1 MHTVA
6 EDEPIVRIGK
16 GVRMGFSGAVVGAV
30 IGAMLYQLPGAFVG
44 AIAGGTIGWLIVH
57 IGARLEALEKRTRA
71 LEFALA
77 GRAEAGPPAIPAA
90 TPTPPEAEPIPEA
103 QWRAEPPPQPGPQ
116 PEPQAEPGATAPVFA
131 EPSGPNF
138 WERLFTENLLVKAG
152 IVILFFGVAFLLK
165 YMYERVHVPIEL
177 RLATIAAGGIALLAI
192 GWRLRSSRAGYA
204 LAMQGGGV
212 GVLYLVIF
220 AAFRLFHLL
229 PPTLAFVL
237 LVGVAVFSAAL
248 AVIQNSL
255 ALAAIGVSGGFLAP
269 VLASTG
275 QGSHVM
281 LFSYYAVLNA
291 GIVAIAWVKAWRVL
305 NLLGFAFTFVIGWLW
320 GAKAYR
326 PEYFSSTEP
335 FLLGFFAM
343 YVAIPLLFAR
353 RRVVE
358 LKDYVDGTLVFGVPI
373 AALGLQLAMVRGVE
387 YGAAYSAFGLGVF
400 YLLVALALF
409 RHTGSGMRLLVEC
422 FIALSVAFG
431 TLAIPLAFDGRMTSA
446 AWALE
451 GAAVAWVAV
460 RQGRLLARSF
470 GYLLQ
475 FAAGAAFLLDAGPG
489 YGNIPVLNSAYAGT
503 VFIAVA
509 AFFCAAY
516 IQRNRARLF
525 AAEYTLS
532 YVLLGWGALWWFG
545 GGTLEITRHV
555 TWPYRTQSVLMFFT
569 ASALGFSLL
578 SAALRWPAAR
588 WLWLALYPAMVMEL
602 AVEVARAAHP
612 FAHLGALAWAAA
624 FFAHFWLLSRH
635 AADHRKLG
643 AGLHTAGVWM
653 IAIVGARE
661 VGWLIDYAVEGKRVW
676 PSIAWALVPAAV
688 LAALSARRVQVRWPV
703 RDYAP
708 DYIVNGGAPV
718 AVFLALWTLY
728 ANFTSTGDPYPLV
741 FVPVL
746 NPLDV
751 AIGAVFLVAAV
762 WLRAAGEHGLEPWLR
777 TARSGLIAGAGAGA
791 FIWVNG
797 TLLRTLHHWA
807 GLPFA
812 LEPMLSSRLVQ
823 ASFSILWTVLA
834 VASMVLAT
842 RRALRPLWVIG
853 AALMGVVV
861 VKLFLIDL
869 SGIGTVERIVS
880 FIGVGLLMLLVG
892 YLSPVPP
899 REVARAS

>member
-1 MHTVA
+1 
-6 EDEPIVRIGK
+6 
-16 GVRMGFSGAVVGAV
+16 MGFIGAVVGAV

-44 AIAGGTIGWLIVH
+44 AVAGGAAGWLVVH
-57 IGARLEALEKRTRA
+57 VAARLEALEKRMRA
-71 LEFALA
+71 LELALA
-77 GRAEAGPPAIPAA
+77 GTEEATPPATAA
-90 TPTPPEAEPIPEA
+90 AFPTPPE
-103 QWRAEPPPQPGPQ
+103 PPAPQ
-116 PEPQAEPGATAPVFA
+116 PEPQHEPQPIAPVFTA

-177 RLATIAAGGIALLAI
+177 RLAAVAAGGIALLVI
-192 GWRLRSSRAGYA
+192 GWRLRLSRPGYA
-204 LAMQGGGV
+204 LALQGGGV

-229 PPTLAFVL
+229 PPALALVL

-248 AVIQNSL
+248 AIIQNSL

-358 LKDYVDGTLVFGVPI
+358 LKDYVDGTLVFGVPM
-373 AALGLQLAMVRGVE
+373 AAFGLQVAMVRGIE

-400 YLLVALALF
+400 YLLLALLLF
-409 RHTGSGMRLLVEC
+409 RRTGSGMRLLVEC
-422 FIALSVAFG
+422 FIALSLAFG

-475 FAAGAAFLLDAGPG
+475 FAAGIAFLLDARGG
-489 YGNIPVLNSAYAGT
+489 YGGVPVLNSAYAGT

-516 IQRNRARLF
+516 IERNRTRLLKE
-525 AAEYTLS
+525 EYTLS
-532 YVLLGWGALWWFG
+532 HVLLGWGALWWFG
-545 GGTLEITRHV
+545 GGTLEIARHV
-555 TWPYRTQSVLMFFT
+555 TGPYQTQSVLMFFT

-578 SAALRWPAAR
+578 SAALRWPTAR
-588 WLWLALYPAMVMEL
+588 WLWLALYPAMVMQL
-602 AVEVARAAHP
+602 GLEVARGAHP
-612 FAHLGALAWAAA
+612 FSHLGAPAWAAA

-653 IAIVGARE
+653 IAILGARE

-688 LAALSARRVQVRWPV
+688 LAALSARRVQTRWPV
-703 RDYAP
+703 RDHAR
-708 DYIVNGGAPV
+708 DYVVNGGAPV

-728 ANFTSTGDPYPLV
+728 ANFTSSGDPYPLV
-741 FVPVL
+741 YAPVL
-746 NPLDV
+746 NPLDL
-751 AIGAVFLVAAV
+751 AIGAVFVVIAA
-762 WLRAAGEHGLEPWLR
+762 WLRAASEHGLEAWLR
-777 TARSGLIAGAGAGA
+777 TARSGLIVAAGAGA
-791 FIWVNG
+791 FVWVNG

-823 ASFSILWTVLA
+823 ASFSILWTLLA

-842 RRALRPLWVIG
+842 RRALRPLWVVG
-853 AALMGVVV
+853 AALMGLVVG
-861 VKLFLIDL
+861 KLFLIDL

>member
-1 MHTVA
+1 
-6 EDEPIVRIGK
+6 
-16 GVRMGFSGAVVGAV
+16 MGFTGAVVGAV
-30 IGAMLYQLPGAFVG
+30 IGAMLYQLPEAFVG
-44 AIAGGTIGWLIVH
+44 AFAGGTVGWLIMH
-57 IGARLEALEKRTRA
+57 MGARFVALEKRVKA
-71 LEFALA
+71 LELAPPALA
-77 GRAEAGPPAIPAA
+77 QPAPAAAVAEAKLEP
-90 TPTPPEAEPIPEA
+90 EPIPEA
-103 QWRAEPPPQPGPQ
+103 QWRAQPEPEPAPEGQTEPQREPPPILP
-116 PEPQAEPGATAPVFA
+116 APPVQ
-131 EPSGPNF
+131 PSGPNF

-177 RLATIAAGGIALLAI
+177 RLVGIATGGIALLAI
-192 GWRLRSSRAGYA
+192 GWRLRASRPGYA
-204 LAMQGGGV
+204 LAMQGGGI

-220 AAFRLFHLL
+220 AAFRMFNLL
-229 PPTLAFVL
+229 PPTLAFAL

-400 YLLVALALF
+400 YLLLALVLF
-409 RHTGSGMRLLVEC
+409 RRTGSGMRLLVEC

-475 FAAGAAFLLDAGPG
+475 FAAGAAFLLDAGRG
-489 YGNIPVLNSAYAGT
+489 DGTIPVLNSAYAGT
-503 VFIAVA
+503 VFIAAA
-509 AFFCAAY
+509 AFFCACY
-516 IQRNRARLF
+516 IERNRERLR
-525 AAEYTLS
+525 AEEYTLS

-545 GGTLEITRHV
+545 GGTLEIERHV
-555 TWPYRTQSVLMFFT
+555 AWPYRAQSILMFFT

-578 SAALRWPAAR
+578 SAALRWPTVR
-588 WLWLALYPAMVMEL
+588 WLWLALYPAMVIQL
-602 AVEVARAAHP
+602 AFDLVRGAHP
-612 FAHLGALAWAAA
+612 FAHLGALAWTAA

-661 VGWLIDYAVEGKRVW
+661 AGWLIDYAVEGKRVW

-688 LAALSARRVQVRWPV
+688 LAALSAQRVRARWPV
-703 RDYAP
+703 RDYAT
-708 DYIVNGGAPV
+708 DYVLNGGAPV

-728 ANFTSTGDPYPLV
+728 ANITSSGDPYPLA

-746 NPLDV
+746 NPLDL
-751 AIGAVFLVAAV
+751 AIGAVFVVIAL
-762 WLRAAGEHGLEPWLR
+762 WLRAAREHGLEPWLR
-777 TARSGLIAGAGAGA
+777 AARSGLIAAAGVAA
-791 FIWVNG
+791 FVWVNG

-834 VASMVLAT
+834 VTSMVLAT

>member
-1 MHTVA
+1 
-6 EDEPIVRIGK
+6 
-16 GVRMGFSGAVVGAV
+16 MGFSGAVVGAV
-30 IGAMLYQLPGAFVG
+30 IGAMLYQLPGALVG
-44 AIAGGTIGWLIVH
+44 AVAGGAAGWLVVH
-57 IGARLEALEKRTRA
+57 IGARLEALEKRVRA
-71 LEFALA
+71 LELALTGGVQVA
-77 GRAEAGPPAIPAA
+77 LPPTAAAI
-90 TPTPPEAEPIPEA
+90 PTPPEPEPVPETRWRAQPQAEPLPIP
-103 QWRAEPPPQPGPQ
+103 QQQPEPQ
-116 PEPQAEPGATAPVFA
+116 PEPQATAPVFRA
-131 EPSGPNF
+131 EPRGPNF

-177 RLATIAAGGIALLAI
+177 RLAAIAAGGIALLAI
-192 GWRLRSSRAGYA
+192 GWRLRSSRPGYA

-220 AAFRLFHLL
+220 AAFRMFHLL

-248 AVIQNSL
+248 AIIQNSL

-335 FLLGFFAM
+335 FLLGFLAM

-373 AALGLQLAMVRGVE
+373 AAFGLQVAMVRGIE

-400 YLLVALALF
+400 YLLLALVLF
-409 RHTGSGMRLLVEC
+409 RRTGSGMRLLVEC
-422 FIALSVAFG
+422 FIALSLAFG

-460 RQGRLLARSF
+460 RQGRLLARAF

-475 FAAGAAFLLDAGPG
+475 FAAGIAFLLDAGRG
-489 YGNIPVLNSAYAGT
+489 YGSTPVLNSAYAGT
-503 VFIAVA
+503 VFIALA

-516 IQRNRARLF
+516 IERNRARLL
-525 AAEYTLS
+525 AEEYTLS
-532 YVLLGWGALWWFG
+532 FVLLGWGALWWFG
-545 GGTLEITRHV
+545 GGTLEIVRHV
-555 TWPYRTQSVLMFFT
+555 TWAYRTQSVLLFFT

-578 SAALRWPAAR
+578 SAPLRWPTAR
-588 WLWLALYPAMVMEL
+588 WLWLALYPAMAMQLVL
-602 AVEVARAAHP
+602 EVARGAHP
-612 FAHLGALAWAAA
+612 FAHLGALAWPAA

-653 IAIVGARE
+653 IAILGARE

-688 LAALSARRVQVRWPV
+688 LAALSARRVQARWPV

-728 ANFTSTGDPYPLV
+728 ANFTSSGDPYPLV

-746 NPLDV
+746 NPLDL
-751 AIGAVFLVAAV
+751 AIGAVFVVVAV
-762 WLRAAGEHGLEPWLR
+762 WLRAAREHGLEPWLR
-777 TARSGLIAGAGAGA
+777 TARSGLIAAAGAGA
-791 FIWVNG
+791 FVWVNG

-823 ASFSILWTVLA
+823 ASFSILWTLLA
-834 VASMVLAT
+834 VTSMVLAT

-853 AALMGVVV
+853 AALMGIVV

-899 REVARAS
+899 REVAHAS

>member
-1 MHTVA
+1 
-6 EDEPIVRIGK
+6 
-16 GVRMGFSGAVVGAV
+16 MGFIGAVVGAV

-44 AIAGGTIGWLIVH
+44 AVAGGAAGWLIVH
-57 IGARLEALEKRTRA
+57 IGARLEALEKRVKA
-71 LEFALA
+71 LELA
-77 GRAEAGPPAIPAA
+77 PPVIAQPAPAAAGAEA
-90 TPTPPEAEPIPEA
+90 PPEPDPEPIPEA
-103 QWRAEPPPQPGPQ
+103 QWRPQPQPGAAPEELPEPPPLSPAQPAQ
-116 PEPQAEPGATAPVFA
+116 
-131 EPSGPNF
+131 PSGPNF

-165 YMYERVHVPIEL
+165 YMYERVHVPIDL
-177 RLATIAAGGIALLAI
+177 RLAAVAAGGIALLVI
-192 GWRLRSSRAGYA
+192 GWRLRLSRPGYA
-204 LAMQGGGV
+204 LALQGGGV

-229 PPTLAFVL
+229 PPALALAL

-248 AVIQNSL
+248 AIIQNSL

-373 AALGLQLAMVRGVE
+373 AAFGLQVAMVRGIE

-400 YLLVALALF
+400 YLLLALLLF
-409 RHTGSGMRLLVEC
+409 RRTGSGMRLLVES
-422 FIALSVAFG
+422 FIALSLAFG

-475 FAAGAAFLLDAGPG
+475 FAAGIAFLLDAERGG
-489 YGNIPVLNSAYAGT
+489 YGAIPVLNSAYAGT
-503 VFIAVA
+503 LFIAA
-509 AFFCAAY
+509 SAFFCAAY
-516 IQRNRARLF
+516 IERNRTRLLKE
-525 AAEYTLS
+525 EYTLS

-545 GGTLEITRHV
+545 GGTLEIARHV
-555 TWPYRTQSVLMFFT
+555 TWPYQTQSVLMFFT

-578 SAALRWPAAR
+578 SAALRWPTAR
-588 WLWLALYPAMVMEL
+588 WLWLALYPAMVMQL
-602 AVEVARAAHP
+602 GLEVARGAHP
-612 FAHLGALAWAAA
+612 FSHLGAPAWAAA

-635 AADHRKLG
+635 APDHRKLG
-643 AGLHTAGVWM
+643 AALHTAGVWM
-653 IAIVGARE
+653 IAILGARE

-688 LAALSARRVQVRWPV
+688 LAALSARRVQARWPV
-703 RDYAP
+703 RDYAR
-708 DYIVNGGAPV
+708 DYVLNGGAPV

-728 ANFTSTGDPYPLV
+728 ANFTSSGDPYPLV
-741 FVPVL
+741 YAPIL
-746 NPLDV
+746 NPLDL
-751 AIGAVFLVAAV
+751 AIGAVFVVIAA
-762 WLRAAGEHGLEPWLR
+762 WLRAASAHGLEAWLR
-777 TARSGLIAGAGAGA
+777 TARSGLVVAAGAGA
-791 FIWVNG
+791 FVWMNG
-797 TLLRTLHHWA
+797 TLLRTLHHWT

-823 ASFSILWTVLA
+823 ASFSILWTLLA
-834 VASMVLAT
+834 VTSMVLAS
-842 RRALRPLWVIG
+842 RRALRPLWVVG

-861 VKLFLIDL
+861 AKLFLVDL

-880 FIGVGLLMLLVG
+880 FIGVGLLMLVVG

>member
-1 MHTVA
+1 MWF
-6 EDEPIVRIGK
+6 
-16 GVRMGFSGAVVGAV
+16 MGAATGAVLGAV
-30 IGAMLYQLPGAFVG
+30 LWHVPGFFIGGLLGAM
-44 AIAGGTIGWLIVH
+44 AGSILGQTPRG
-57 IGARLEALEKRTRA
+57 RLDALEKRIQA
-71 LEFALA
+71 LELALA
-77 GRAEAGPPAIPAA
+77 ERGPQAAAAPPAQAEAEP
-90 TPTPPEAEPIPEA
+90 EPIPEPE
-103 QWRAEPPPQPGPQ
+103 WRAPSPPEPE
-116 PEPQAEPGATAPVFA
+116 PEPQPRLEPRPIAPELAVQPA
-131 EPSGPNF
+131 GPNF
-138 WERLFTENLLVKAG
+138 WERLLTENLMVKVG

-177 RLATIAAGGIALLAI
+177 RLAAVAAGGVAMLAI
-192 GWRLRSSRAGYA
+192 GWRLRLSRPGYA
-204 LAMQGGGV
+204 LALQGGGV

-220 AAFRLFHLL
+220 AAFRMFHLL
-229 PPTLAFVL
+229 PPALAFAL

-248 AVIQNSL
+248 AVLQNSL

-291 GIVAIAWVKAWRVL
+291 GIVAIAWVKAWRLL
-305 NLLGFAFTFVIGWLW
+305 NLIGFAFTLLIGWAW

-326 PEYFSSTEP
+326 PEFFSTTEP

-353 RRVVE
+353 RRAVE

-373 AALGLQLAMVRGVE
+373 AAFGLQVALVRGIE
-387 YGAAYSAFGLGVF
+387 YGAAYSALGLGVF
-400 YLLVALALF
+400 YLLLALLLF
-409 RHTGSGMRLLVEC
+409 RRTGRAMRLLVEC
-422 FIALSVAFG
+422 FIALSLAFG

-475 FAAGAAFLLDAGPG
+475 FAAGIAFLLDAGSG
-489 YGNIPVLNSAYAGT
+489 HGSTPVLNSAYAGT
-503 VFIAVA
+503 VFIAVG
-509 AFFCAAY
+509 AFFCAGY
-516 IQRNRARLF
+516 IERNRTRLRT
-525 AAEYTLS
+525 EELMLS
-532 YVLLGWGALWWFG
+532 YLLLGWGALWWFG
-545 GGTLEITRHV
+545 GGTAEIARHV
-555 TWPYRTQSVLMFFT
+555 AWAYRTQAVLLFFT
-569 ASALGFSLL
+569 ASAVGFSML
-578 SAALRWPAAR
+578 SAALRWPTAR
-588 WLWLALYPAMVMEL
+588 WLWLALYPAMVMQLTLEIL
-602 AVEVARAAHP
+602 RGVHP
-612 FAHLGALAWAAA
+612 FAHVGAPVWAAA
-624 FFAHFWLLSRH
+624 FLAHFWLLSRH
-635 AADHRKLG
+635 AADHRRLG
-643 AGLHTAGVWM
+643 EGLHTAGVWM
-653 IAIVGARE
+653 IAILGARE

-676 PSIAWALVPAAV
+676 PAIAWALVPAGV
-688 LAALSARRVQVRWPV
+688 LAALSARSVQARWPV
-703 RDYAP
+703 RDYLR
-708 DYIVNGGAPV
+708 DYVVNGGAPI

-728 ANFTSTGDPYPLV
+728 ANFTSNGDPYPLV

-751 AIGAVFLVAAV
+751 AIGAVFVVVAV
-762 WLRAAGEHGLEPWLR
+762 WLRAAGEHGLGPWLR
-777 TARSGLIAGAGAGA
+777 MARPGLLAAAGGGA

-797 TLLRTLHHWA
+797 ILLRTLHHWA

-812 LEPMLSSRLVQ
+812 IDPMLSSRLVQ
-823 ASFSILWTVLA
+823 ASFSLLWTLLA
-834 VASMVLAT
+834 MSAMVLAT

-861 VKLFLIDL
+861 LKLFVVDL

-899 REVARAS
+899 REVARAL